1 MSIID
6 AVEEITWTLGRSK
19 KAYATCREMLM
30 VLQILLVNEE
40 LKYQHEKGKSN
51 AE

>member
-1 MSIID
+1 MSILD
-6 AVEEITWTLGRSK
+6 AVESITWTLGRSK

-40 LKYQHEKGKSN
+40 LKYQHEKEKDNGQ
-51 AE
+51 